1 MNRNQLKIL
10 ACITMFIDHMGLL
23 LFPGVQIFRIIGR
36 IAMPIFAFFI
46 GEGCRYTSNKKKYF
60 LSVFLLGLGCQL
72 VYILDALI
80 ETGNLGY
87 TSDAWYLNIL
97 LTFSVAILG
106 CYLLPEIKNRGVKT
120 AGTPYVLFAVCYILL
135 LTAGAAIFPMLRSR
149 GWSLAFDYGIWGM
162 LLPISVVVFD
172 KKYLKLGLFSA
183 VLLLYCLF
191 TFREMPIVWFS
202 LLSLLPLL
210 LYNGKSGSK
219 KLKYGF
225 YVFYP
230 AHLGLL
236 YLVAILL
243 HS

>member
-10 ACITMFIDHMGLL
+10 ACISMFIDHMGLL
-23 LFPGVQIFRIIGR
+23 LFPGIQIFRIIGR

-72 VYILDALI
+72 IYLLDALI

-87 TSDAWYLNIL
+87 NSDAWYLNIL
-97 LTFSVAILG
+97 LTFSIAIAG
-106 CYLLPEIKNRGVKT
+106 GYLLLEIRAKGNKT
-120 AGTPYVLFAVCYILL
+120 AGRPYVLIAVCGALI
-135 LTAGAAIFPMLRSR
+135 LTAGAIFFPMLRAR

-162 LLPISVVVFD
+162 LLPVSVLVFE
-172 KKYLKLGLFSA
+172 KKHQKLGLFSA
-183 VLLLYCLF
+183 ILFLYCLF
-191 TFREMPIVWFS
+191 SFREMPIVWFS

-225 YVFYP
+225 YIFYP

-236 YLVAILL
+236 YLIAILL
-243 HS
+243 